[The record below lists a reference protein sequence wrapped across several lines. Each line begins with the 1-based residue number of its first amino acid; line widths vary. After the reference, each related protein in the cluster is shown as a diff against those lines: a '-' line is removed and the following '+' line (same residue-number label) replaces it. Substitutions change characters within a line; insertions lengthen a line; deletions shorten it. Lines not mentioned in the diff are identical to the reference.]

1 MILMIIMILAII
13 ITIIIIIIIIIMK
26 IIITIK
32 RMKTIVLKYQISQVY
47 IVFSNIPRKENT
59 NKCTATGNN
68 IKSIRKVIY
77 CRY

>member
-13 ITIIIIIIIIIMK
+13 ITIIIIIIIIMK